1 MTLDY
6 FLGYLEH
13 WTQTPYFQEQ
23 QNQMQLRD
31 QS

>member
-6 FLGYLEH
+6 LLGYLEH